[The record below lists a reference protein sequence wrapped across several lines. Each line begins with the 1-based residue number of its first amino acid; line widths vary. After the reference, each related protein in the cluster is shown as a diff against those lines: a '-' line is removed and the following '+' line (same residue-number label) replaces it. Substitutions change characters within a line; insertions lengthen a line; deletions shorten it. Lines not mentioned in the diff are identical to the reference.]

1 MTITPYA
8 MMRYM
13 EMDKDDVGC
22 GSVFGLRPECSLQ
35 DINRVVKNNTEGEN
49 IHNKLELIIP
59 NIRITY
65 SVKWQRI
72 SAIQI
77 IKRKFLQSEKHRRS
91 G

>member
-65 SVKWQRI
+65 SDNIYFRGC
-72 SAIQI
+72 SSMNHNNA
-77 IKRKFLQSEKHRRS
+77 R
-91 G
+91 